1 MNDNTHRDITPAGGN
16 LFAELGYAPQEAEQ
30 MQADNLYRMMQEHPE
45 IRLDAARLALVR
57 KYHPTGLTG
66 SKRPA
71 RETETL

>member
-1 MNDNTHRDITPAGGN
+1 MNRDITPAGGN

-30 MQADNLYRMMQEHPE
+30 MQADNLYRMIQEHPE
-45 IRLDAARLALVR
+45 IRLDATRLALVH

-71 RETETL
+71 REAETL

>member
-1 MNDNTHRDITPAGGN
+1 MNRDITPAGGN

-57 KYHPTGLTG
+57 KYHPTGRTENR
-66 SKRPA
+66 RPA